1 MGRGGLL
8 PRGICGIGTKCRRPN
23 LSGEPTQRVVVAAFA
38 LTKFGGVLLA
48 GRACKATQAMGGAC
62 LLRAIAAV
70 VFGGTS
76 ILGGRGSYLGTVG
89 LCS

>member
-1 MGRGGLL
+1 MEQTIYPVGFFRDKARHLKEL
-8 PRGICGIGTKCRRPN
+8 PEV
-23 LSGEPTQRVVVAAFA
+23 LDA
-38 LTKFGGVLLA
+38 KFGGVLLA